1 MGSNLSMRPVRM
13 LTLLA
18 LLLTIDASP
27 SPQLVGASDQPT
39 HLVQVGTH
47 KMFLN
52 CGGKETDPTVILEAG
67 TGDSSEVWNTVQERV
82 EKFARV
88 CSYDRLG
95 RAEERC
101 RAAQIQ
107 TPEMRP
113 GALDE

>member
-1 MGSNLSMRPVRM
+1 MRM

-27 SPQLVGASDQPT
+27 QLVGASDQPA

-47 KMFLN
+47 KMSLN

-95 RAEERC
+95 RAAERC